1 MNRVILLL
9 FLGLICLLSFELINV
24 GEEFVIGICLLFL
37 VVNCVGFMRNLL
49 KNNQVKFFFLVYSY
63 YYLVINCINIVRAEI
78 LELLDLFELFFEF
91 VITWRDFFI
100 FFRKNMFYL
109 ERYMFNTMMSQF
121 LE

>member
-109 ERYMFNTMMSQF
+109 ERYMVNTMMSQF